1 VTPTPPDP
9 NNERYT
15 RQTRTRAI
23 GPEGQAKLAK
33 SHALIVGVGAL
44 GCVSADLLTRAGVGQ
59 LTIIDRDLVERTNLH
74 RQPLF
79 IDQDALDRTPKAIA
93 AKARLNQ
100 ANPDVTIHAHIAD
113 FTPANAE
120 DLIEHTWDLPNVI
133 IDGTDNFETRYLIND
148 CAVKLGIPYIYGG
161 AIASAGSVAA
171 FLPGDGPCLRCLH
184 PDPPAPG
191 SQPTCE
197 TAGVV
202 NAVSSL
208 VASAQAAE
216 AMKILLGQADKV
228 LRSMLHF
235 DLWEAT
241 RTRLDLTNAQDPSCV
256 CCAQKRFEFLD
267 STTSEPQA
275 LCGRNAVQIAPG
287 TTTAID
293 LARVASTMGNPSGA
307 QIKAYMVRA
316 PVDHGGQTLE
326 LTCFADGRAIVEGTC
341 DPALARAVYARYIG
355 S

>member
-1 VTPTPPDP
+1 MSPDP
-9 NNERYT
+9 HNERYT
-15 RQTRTRAI
+15 RQTRARAI
-23 GPEGQAKLAK
+23 GPEGQAKLAT

-79 IDQDALDRTPKAIA
+79 TDQDAIERIPKAIA
-93 AKARLNQ
+93 AKARLNA

-113 FTPANAE
+113 FSPSNAE
-120 DLIEHTWDLPNVI
+120 DLIEHTWDLPGVL

-171 FLPGDGPCLRCLH
+171 FLPSDGPCLRCLH

-216 AMKILLGQADKV
+216 ALKVLMGQTDKV

-235 DLWEAT
+235 DLWEGT
-241 RTRLDLTNAQDPSCV
+241 RTRIDLTNARDPSCV
-256 CCAQKRFEFLD
+256 CCTQKRFEFLD
-267 STTSEPQA
+267 TPSREPQA

-287 TTTAID
+287 TTTTID
-293 LARVASTMGNPSGA
+293 LTRLASTMGSA
-307 QIKAYMVRA
+307 TDVQIMEYMVRA
-316 PVDHGGQTLE
+316 PIDHAGQILE
-326 LTCFADGRAIVEGTC
+326 LTCFADGRAIIEGTC
-341 DPALARAVYARYIG
+341 DPAVARSVYARYIG

>member
-1 VTPTPPDP
+1 MTRHPDP
-9 NNERYT
+9 QSDRYT
-15 RQTRTRAI
+15 RQTRARAI
-23 GPEGQAKLAK
+23 GPEGQAKLAT

-79 IDQDALDRTPKAIA
+79 TDQDAQHRAPKAIA
-93 AKARLNQ
+93 AKARLSQ

-113 FTPANAE
+113 FTPSNAE
-120 DLIEHTWDLPNVI
+120 DIIEHTWDLPHVL

-171 FLPGDGPCLRCLH
+171 FLPSDGPCLRCLH

-216 AMKILLGQADKV
+216 ALKILTGQTDKV

-235 DLWEAT
+235 DLWEGT
-241 RTRLDLTNAQDPSCV
+241 RTRIDLTNARDPSCV
-256 CCAQKRFEFLD
+256 CCAQQRFEFLD
-267 STTSEPQA
+267 TPSREPQA

-287 TTTAID
+287 STTTID
-293 LARVASTMGNPSGA
+293 LTRLASTMGSA
-307 QIKAYMVRA
+307 TDVQVRDYMVRA
-316 PVDHGGQTLE
+316 PIDHAGQTLE
-326 LTCFADGRAIVEGTC
+326 LTCFADGRAIIEGTC
-341 DPALARAVYARYIG
+341 DPAIARSVYARYIG